1 MSDFDIRYS
10 SIRQSLIEREFSRL
24 NNMQQKAVF
33 KTEGPLLLLAGAGSG
48 KTTVLI
54 NRIINLLRFGR
65 AYESPYAPDWAGEE
79 ELRKLA
85 HALNDDSSLDD
96 PEIARLCAVD
106 PPKPW
111 EIIAITFTNKAAGE
125 LKERLEAACGTA
137 ANDIWAHTFH
147 SACTRILR
155 RDIEKI
161 GYSKSFTIYDEDD
174 KKKLMNTILK
184 DMGYDTKRYDVKG
197 IIAEIARAK
206 DSLITPEVYAE
217 QVGDDFYKKI
227 VSRIYAEYQKRLMAA
242 NALDFDDIIFKTVEL
257 LETFEDV
264 RTYYQR
270 KFRYVLVDEYQD
282 TNYAQYV
289 LCKILAG
296 GYENLC
302 VVGDDDQ
309 SIYKF
314 RGATIANI
322 LEFEKQYPAAETI
335 RLEQNYRSTSSILS
349 AANSVI
355 SNNAA
360 RKGKTLW
367 TENGTGDAV
376 YLYVGETQ
384 EEEGQFIAKTIL
396 EGRTRGEKLNSFTI
410 LYRNHALSNGIEF
423 AFKRNGIPYRI
434 VAGHRFADRAEV
446 RDMIAYL
453 WVISNPADTI
463 RLSRIINVP
472 ARKIGAK
479 TIDTLQ
485 ETAVRE
491 GISMFEAAERSDTYP
506 ELARSAPALQAF
518 TGMIRELQTIRNEV
532 PMDEL
537 YDQLIAKS
545 GYDIYLAGQG
555 NEGKTRMENVL
566 ELKSSILDYCEKH
579 EDPTLEGFLE
589 EWSLIADVDTFD
601 EDADAVTLMTM
612 HSAKGL
618 EFDTVFI
625 CGAEEG
631 IFPSYRSMDSEEE
644 IEEERRICYVAMT
657 RAKKKLFITSAK
669 RRLLYGQTSYGK
681 LSRFVEEIDSQY
693 IQRHVPKTAYSE
705 ARSTG
710 AGAGTGAP
718 ARRSIQRPSISVAP
732 KKESAGAAMHFAKGD
747 LVVHK
752 AFGSGRIEN
761 VTPMGG
767 DLLLEIVFE
776 SAGTKM
782 MMAKTAAQ
790 YLAKI

>member
-1 MSDFDIRYS
+1 MSDFDLRYS
-10 SIRQSLIEREFSRL
+10 SIRRALIEREFSRL
-24 NNMQQKAVF
+24 NDMQQKAVF

-65 AYESPYAPDWAGEE
+65 AYESHYAPDWAGDA
-79 ELRKLA
+79 ELTKLA
-85 HALNDDSSLDD
+85 HALNDDDSLDD
-96 PEIARLCAVD
+96 PEIQRLCAVD
-106 PPKPW
+106 PPRPY

-125 LKERLEAACGTA
+125 LKERLSAACGAA

-155 RDIEKI
+155 REIQRL
-161 GYSKSFTIYDEDD
+161 GFTSSFTIYDEDD
-174 KKKLMNTILK
+174 RKKMLTNILK
-184 DMGYDTKRYDVKG
+184 DLNYDPKRYEVRG
-197 IIAEIARAK
+197 IISEISRAK
-206 DSLITPEVYAE
+206 DNLMGPEDYAA
-217 QVGDDFYKKI
+217 QVGDDYYRKV
-227 VSRIYAEYQKRLMAA
+227 VSRIYAEYQKRLLAA

-257 LETFEDV
+257 LQEFEEV

-282 TNYAQYV
+282 TNHAQYV
-289 LCKILAG
+289 LCSILAG

-314 RGATIANI
+314 RGATIENI
-322 LEFEKQYPAAETI
+322 LEFEKQYTAAETI

-355 SNNAA
+355 SNNEA

-367 TENGTGDAV
+367 TENGTGDSV
-376 YLYVGETQ
+376 YLYVGDNQ
-384 EEEGQFIAKTIL
+384 EEEGQFIAKSIL
-396 EGRTRGEKLNSFTI
+396 EGQTRGEKLNSFTI
-410 LYRNHALSNGIEF
+410 LYRNHALSNSIEF
-423 AFKRNGIPYRI
+423 ALKRNGIPYRI

-446 RDMIAYL
+446 RDMVAYL
-453 WVISNPADTI
+453 WVVSNPADTI

-479 TIDTLQ
+479 TVETLRSIADS
-485 ETAVRE
+485 EGTSMYDVAVR
-491 GISMFEAAERSDTYP
+491 SDEYP
-506 ELARSAPALQAF
+506 DLARNVNALRAF
-518 TGMIRELQTIRNEV
+518 TGMIDYFRDKKEQV
-532 PMDEL
+532 PLAEL
-537 YDQLIAKS
+537 YDELIVRS
-545 GYDIYLAGQG
+545 GYADYLGTQG
-555 NEGKTRMENVL
+555 IEGRSRLENVL
-566 ELKSSILDYCEKH
+566 ELKSSIVDYCEKN
-579 EDPTLEGFLE
+579 EEPTLEGFLE

-601 EDADAVTLMTM
+601 AEAEAVTMMTM

-631 IFPSYRSMDSEEE
+631 LFPSYRSMDSAEEL
-644 IEEERRICYVAMT
+644 EEERRICYVAMT

-669 RRLLYGQTSYGK
+669 SRMLYGRTTFNK
-681 LSRFVEEIDSQY
+681 VSRFVDEIDPQY
-693 IQRHVPKTAYSE
+693 IERHVRETP
-705 ARSTG
+705 
-710 AGAGTGAP
+710 AP
-718 ARRSIQRPSISVAP
+718 ARKEPVRRQPVQRPSISVAP
-732 KKESAGAAMHFAKGD
+732 SASAKPSSVLSFAKGD

-752 AFGSGRIEN
+752 AFGSGKVLN

-767 DLLLEIVFE
+767 DTLLEIEFE
-776 SAGTKM
+776 SAGVKM
-782 MMAKTAAQ
+782 MMAKTASQ
-790 YLAKI
+790 YIVKI

>member
-24 NNMQQKAVF
+24 NDMQQKAVF

-54 NRIINLLRFGR
+54 NRIINLLRFGC
-65 AYESPYAPDWAGEE
+65 AYESPYAPEWAGEE

-85 HALNDDSSLDD
+85 HALNDSESLDD
-96 PEIARLCAVD
+96 PEIVRLCAVE

-155 RDIEKI
+155 RDIERI

-174 KKKLMNTILK
+174 KKKLLTTILK

-197 IIAEIARAK
+197 FIGEISRAK
-206 DSLITPEVYAE
+206 DSLIGPDAYAE
-217 QVGDDFYKKI
+217 EAGEDFYKKI
-227 VSRIYAEYQKRLMAA
+227 VSRVYAEYQKRMMAA

-257 LETFEDV
+257 LEAFEEV
-264 RTYYQR
+264 RSYYQR

-335 RLEQNYRSTSSILS
+335 RLEQNYRSTSNILS

-367 TENGTGDAV
+367 TQNGNGEAV

-384 EEEGQFIAKTIL
+384 DEEGQFIAKTIL
-396 EGRTRGEKLNSFTI
+396 EGRTRGEKLNTYTI
-410 LYRNHALSNGIEF
+410 LYRNHALSNGIEY

-479 TIDTLQ
+479 TIDMLQ

-491 GISMFEAAERSDTYP
+491 GISMFEAAERSDSYAD
-506 ELARSAPALQAF
+506 LARSAPALQAF
-518 TGMIRELQTIRNEV
+518 TGMIRELQEMKNEL
-532 PMDEL
+532 PMDKL
-537 YDQLIAKS
+537 YDLLIEKS

-579 EDPTLEGFLE
+579 EEPTLEGFLE
-589 EWSLIADVDTFD
+589 EWSLIADIDTFD
-601 EDADAVTLMTM
+601 EETEAVTMMTM

-657 RAKKKLFITSAK
+657 RAKKHLFITSAR
-669 RRLLYGQTSYGK
+669 RRLLYGQTTFGK
-681 LSRFVEEIDSQY
+681 LSRFVEEIDPQY
-693 IQRHVPKTAYSE
+693 IQRHVPRVNPTAE
-705 ARSTG
+705 QRAT
-710 AGAGTGAP
+710 AP
-718 ARRSIQRPSISVAP
+718 ARRPVQRPSISVAP
-732 KKESAGAAMHFAKGD
+732 KKEAPKGALAFAKGD
-747 LVVHK
+747 LVVHR

-767 DLLLEIVFE
+767 DLLLEIVFAD
-776 SAGTKM
+776 AGTKM
-782 MMAKTAAQ
+782 MMAKTASQ
-790 YLAKI
+790 YLSKI

>member
-85 HALNDDSSLDD
+85 HALNDNDSLDD

-197 IIAEIARAK
+197 IISEIARAK

-217 QVGDDFYKKI
+217 QAGDDFYKKI

-257 LETFEDV
+257 LEAFEDV

-396 EGRTRGEKLNSFTI
+396 EGRTRGEKLNTFTI

-485 ETAVRE
+485 EVAVRE
-491 GISMFEAAERSDTYP
+491 GISMFDAAERSHEFAD
-506 ELARSAPALQAF
+506 LARSAPALHAF
-518 TGMIRELQTIRNEV
+518 TGMIRELQALKGQI

-537 YDQLIAKS
+537 YDLLIEKS

-579 EDPTLEGFLE
+579 EEPTLEGFLE

-601 EDADAVTLMTM
+601 EEADAVTMMTM

-644 IEEERRICYVAMT
+644 LEEERRICYVAMT

-669 RRLLYGQTSYGK
+669 RRLLYGQTSFGK
-681 LSRFVEEIDSQY
+681 LSRFVEEIDPQY
-693 IQRHVPKTAYSE
+693 LQRHMPRVNPTE
-705 ARSTG
+705 QRS
-710 AGAGTGAP
+710 AAP
-718 ARRSIQRPSISVAP
+718 AKRAPIQRPSISVAP
-732 KKESAGAAMHFAKGD
+732 KKEAPKSAMSFAKGD

-782 MMAKTAAQ
+782 MMAKTASQ
-790 YLAKI
+790 YLAKM

>member
-79 ELRKLA
+79 ELRRLA
-85 HALNDDSSLDD
+85 HALNDEDSLDD
-96 PEIARLCAVD
+96 PEVARLCAVD

-155 RDIEKI
+155 RDIDKI

-197 IIAEIARAK
+197 FIAEIARAK
-206 DSLITPEVYAE
+206 DSLITPETYAE
-217 QVGDDFYKKI
+217 QVGEDFYKKI

-257 LETFEDV
+257 LENFEEI
-264 RTYYQR
+264 RSYYQR

-289 LCKILAG
+289 LCRLLAG

-355 SNNAA
+355 ANNAA

-367 TENGTGDAV
+367 TQNGTGDSV

-453 WVISNPADTI
+453 WVISNPSDTI

-491 GISMFEAAERSDTYP
+491 GISMFDAAERSDTYP

-518 TGMIRELQTIRNEV
+518 TGMIRELQALKEQV
-532 PMDEL
+532 SMGEL
-537 YDQLIAKS
+537 YDLLIEKS

-555 NEGKTRMENVL
+555 NEGKARMENVL
-566 ELKSSILDYCEKH
+566 ELKSSIVDYCEKH

-589 EWSLIADVDTFD
+589 EWSLIADIDTFD
-601 EDADAVTLMTM
+601 EETDAVTMMTM

-644 IEEERRICYVAMT
+644 LEEERRICYVAMT

-669 RRLLYGQTSYGK
+669 RRLLYGQTSFGK
-681 LSRFVEEIDSQY
+681 LSRFVEEIDPQY
-693 IQRHVPKTAYSE
+693 LQRHVPKTSYGES
-705 ARSTG
+705 RS
-710 AGAGTGAP
+710 ASAAP
-718 ARRSIQRPSISVAP
+718 KRPQIQRPTISVAP
-732 KKESAGAAMHFAKGD
+732 KKETAGAGLRFAKGD

-776 SAGTKM
+776 GVGTKM
-782 MMAKTAAQ
+782 MMAKTASQ

>member
-1 MSDFDIRYS
+1 MSDFDVRYS
-10 SIRQSLIEREFSRL
+10 SIRRALIEREFSRL
-24 NNMQQKAVF
+24 NDMQRKAVF

-65 AYESPYAPDWAGEE
+65 AWECPDAPEWAGEA
-79 ELRKLA
+79 ELRRLA
-85 HALNDDSSLDD
+85 EALNDENSLED
-96 PEIARLCAVD
+96 PEIQRLCAVD

-125 LKERLEAACGTA
+125 LKERLTAACGGA
-137 ANDIWAHTFH
+137 ASDIWAHTFH

-155 RDIEKI
+155 RDIEKL
-161 GYSKSFTIYDEDD
+161 GYSRSFTIYDDD
-174 KKKLMNTILK
+174 DRKKMLNAILK
-184 DMGYDTKRYDVKG
+184 DMGYDSKRYDVKG
-197 IIAEIARAK
+197 IGAEISRAK
-206 DSLITPEVYAE
+206 DGLIDDAAYAA
-217 QVGDDFYKKI
+217 QAGSDFYKKI
-227 VSRIYAEYQKRLMAA
+227 VARIYTEYQKRLLTA

-257 LETFEDV
+257 LENFEDV

-282 TNYAQYV
+282 TNHAQYV
-289 LCKILAG
+289 LCRLLAG

-314 RGATIANI
+314 RGATITNI
-322 LEFEKQYPAAETI
+322 LEFEQEYPNAETI
-335 RLEQNYRSTSSILS
+335 RLEQNYRSTTSILS

-355 SNNAA
+355 ANNAA

-367 TENGTGDAV
+367 TENGLGDAV

-384 EEEGQFIAKTIL
+384 EEEGQFIAKCIL
-396 EGRTRGEKLNSFTI
+396 EGQGRGEKLNSFTV
-410 LYRNHALSNGIEF
+410 LSRNHALSNGIEY
-423 AFKRNGIPYRI
+423 AFKKNSIPYRI

-453 WVISNPADTI
+453 WVISNPSDTV

-479 TIDTLQ
+479 TVETL
-485 ETAVRE
+485 
-491 GISMFEAAERSDTYP
+491 Y
-506 ELARSAPALQAF
+506 ELAARDGVSIFRVAECSDLYPSLARNVPALQGF
-518 TGMIRELQTIRNEV
+518 TTMINGLRAQKDVL
-532 PMDEL
+532 PLDEL
-537 YDQLIAKS
+537 YDQLLEKT
-545 GYDIYLAGQG
+545 GYAAYLEQDRD
-555 NEGKTRMENVL
+555 GKARMENVL
-566 ELKSSILDYCEKH
+566 ELKSSILDYCEKT
-579 EDPTLEGFLE
+579 EEPTLEGFLE

-601 EDADAVTLMTM
+601 EEADAVTMMTM

-644 IEEERRICYVAMT
+644 LEEERRICYVAMT
-657 RAKKKLFITSAK
+657 RAKKRLYITSAK
-669 RRLLYGQTSYGK
+669 RRLLYGQTSFGK
-681 LSRFVEEIDSQY
+681 LSRFVEEIDPSY
-693 IQRHVPKTAYSE
+693 LHRHVPKI
-705 ARSTG
+705 
-710 AGAGTGAP
+710 AP
-718 ARRSIQRPSISVAP
+718 PEHHAAARRPQIQRPSVSVAP
-732 KKESAGAAMHFAKGD
+732 RPETSAKAARDMHFAKGD
-747 LVVHK
+747 LVVHR
-752 AFGSGRIEN
+752 AFGSGKVVN

-767 DLLLEIVFE
+767 DLLLEIAFD
-776 SAGTKM
+776 SAGTKL

-790 YLAKI
+790 YISKF